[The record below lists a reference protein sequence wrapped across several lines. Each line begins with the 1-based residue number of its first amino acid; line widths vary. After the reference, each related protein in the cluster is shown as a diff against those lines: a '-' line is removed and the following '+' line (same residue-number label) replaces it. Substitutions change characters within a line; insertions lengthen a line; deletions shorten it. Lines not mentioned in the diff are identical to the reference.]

1 MLSRH
6 CQQAPCNASAM
17 ARYGPGARANWRWAG
32 TTEAYASP
40 SVSNIE
46 AAMASVTDLP
56 AHTTNWNAG

>member
-1 MLSRH
+1 MKRDARDKH
-6 CQQAPCNASAM
+6 FAQMQALRGM
-17 ARYGPGARANWRWAG
+17 GPGSRAKWRVAG
-32 TTEAYASP
+32 TTEGYASP